1 MSGFSKIPSGPVDVC
16 LVDDDADILAITSR
30 TLEKAGFSIVT
41 AGDAA
46 SAWEIMNRERPKVVI
61 SDWRLPGD
69 DGVAL
74 CKRMRQSSELAG
86 TCFVLISGVSEEK
99 LHAEALQAGADDY
112 LPKPL
117 DRSVLTAHVRMG
129 VRMWEVTERLRRAAI
144 TDGLTG
150 LFNHDHFT
158 SLVEAELRRTRRYGS
173 QMALVMVDL
182 DYFKAVNDTYGH
194 LAGNDT
200 LTAVAKVLTQCVR
213 DVDTVG
219 RFGGEEFAIIAP
231 GASVESAV
239 VICERIRHAIADH
252 VHLPG
257 LHDHRITASFG
268 VATTDDARVRS
279 AADLVDLADKAL
291 YSAKNRGRNCVCTAA
306 EPIEEAMPGIER
318 KEVENLRKQVAVL
331 SLRAKDVYMQSVSS
345 LLQALEEKDPFT
357 ARHSAN
363 VAFYAEQ
370 MARQMGLG
378 ESLCISVRNAG
389 LLHDIGKVGIPDRV
403 LLKPTR
409 LSEIESEVM
418 RQVPAISARIIDP
431 LRILESEMHLIR
443 HQSERYDGT
452 GHPDGLRGE
461 QIPIGARILLVAN
474 AFDAMTTDRVY
485 RTSRSINEAL
495 EVLQL
500 QAGEQFDPR
509 AVLAME
515 TLIEARRDDIR
526 GRIRETADVMRIPVG
541 AV

>member
-1 MSGFSKIPSGPVDVC
+1 MTETQTPPVDVC
-16 LVDDDADILAITSR
+16 LVDDDVDILAFTVRI
-30 TLEKAGFSIVT
+30 LERAGFSVVT
-41 AGDAA
+41 ANDAE
-46 SAWEIMNRERPKVVI
+46 SAWEVINREHPKVII

-74 CKRMRQSSELAG
+74 CQRVRKSSELA
-86 TCFVLISGVSEEK
+86 TSFFIMMSGVGKERLEG
-99 LHAEALQAGADDY
+99 EALDAGVDDY
-112 LPKPL
+112 LPKPV
-117 DRSVLTAHVRMG
+117 DRSLLIARARMG
-129 VRMWEVTERLRRAAI
+129 VRLWEVTDRLRRAAI

-158 SLVEAELRRTRRYGS
+158 SLVEAELRRARRYGS

-182 DYFKAVNDTYGH
+182 DFFKAINDTYGH

-200 LTAVAKVLTQCVR
+200 LKAVATVLSQCVR
-213 DVDTVG
+213 DVDAVG

-231 GASVESAV
+231 EATLESAV
-239 VICERIRHAIADH
+239 TICERIRHAIADQ
-252 VHLPG
+252 VRVPA
-257 LHDHRITASFG
+257 LHDHRVTASFG

-291 YSAKNRGRNCVCTAA
+291 YSAKNKGRNCVCTAA
-306 EPIEEAMPGIER
+306 ESFEEATPGIER
-318 KEVENLRKQVAVL
+318 REVENLRKQVAVL

-403 LLKPTR
+403 LLKPAR
-409 LSEIESEVM
+409 LSEIEGEVM
-418 RQVPAISARIIDP
+418 RLVPAISVRIIDH

-443 HQSERYDGT
+443 HQSERYDGS

-461 QIPIGARILLVAN
+461 QIPIGSRILLAAN

-485 RTSRSINEAL
+485 RTGRSINEAM
-495 EVLQL
+495 EALQL
-500 QAGEQFDPR
+500 QSGEQLDPR
-509 AVLAME
+509 VVLAME
-515 TLIEARRDDIR
+515 TLIESRREEIR
-526 GRIRETADVMRIPVG
+526 DRIRETADTLRIPVG